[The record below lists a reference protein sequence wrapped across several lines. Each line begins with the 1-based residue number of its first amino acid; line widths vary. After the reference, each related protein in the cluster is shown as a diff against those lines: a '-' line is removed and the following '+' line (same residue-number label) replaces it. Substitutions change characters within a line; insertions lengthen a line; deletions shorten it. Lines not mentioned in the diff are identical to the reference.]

1 MALVEW
7 SSGMPIVFPRTQKS
21 DSTIYSSIKFC
32 WIPLS
37 TGQDITALY
46 SGNHHRS
53 KLMGIHACRKFLSIN
68 TLANHFG
75 DGIN

>member
-7 SSGMPIVFPRTQKS
+7 SSGMLIIFPRTQKS
-21 DSTIYSSIKFC
+21 DGTIYSSIKFC
-32 WIPLS
+32 WIPLG

-46 SGNHHRS
+46 SGNHHGS
-53 KLMGIHACRKFLSIN
+53 KLVSIRASRKFLRIN